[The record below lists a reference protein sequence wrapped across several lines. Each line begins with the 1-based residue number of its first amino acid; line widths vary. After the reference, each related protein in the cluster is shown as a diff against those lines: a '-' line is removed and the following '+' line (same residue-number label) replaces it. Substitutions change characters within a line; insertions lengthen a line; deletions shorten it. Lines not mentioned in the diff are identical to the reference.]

1 MRDIKLPRLRATA
14 EDTPRSQNASRA
26 DRQEQ
31 DASRAVKSCRHGS
44 ATPACTASPGAA
56 PTMPQLKAVCAD
68 EAEILAMAIVRFIA
82 AAAMTSDSACW
93 DAAHDHADMHLGH
106 HEGAVFVGAM
116 AGLVRAVRIERTITW
131 RFLPATCCRLTED
144 ETDLARLLQAARAR
158 RENDLRDIAR
168 RITATAFPE
177 RLIESARRAAAAIAI
192 VQARL
197 APADEPLPAGLAR
210 GIAETVH

>member
-1 MRDIKLPRLRATA
+1 
-14 EDTPRSQNASRA
+14 
-26 DRQEQ
+26 
-31 DASRAVKSCRHGS
+31 
-44 ATPACTASPGAA
+44 
-56 PTMPQLKAVCAD
+56 
-68 EAEILAMAIVRFIA
+68 MAIVRFIA

-158 RENDLRDIAR
+158 RENDLREIAR

-197 APADEPLPAGLAR
+197 APLDEPLPAGLAR